1 MRTVLLLSLA
11 AILSGCETSTSASID
26 EAALPQGV
34 WALQAFELSRGQFV
48 TVPDP
53 SQYTLE
59 LAEDGALHA
68 RTDCNLCNGTY
79 QVSGSHLSIGLLAC
93 TRAACRQGSLEG
105 PYVDA
110 LGSATSW
117 ELAGDELTIRYE
129 GGRMRFGRL

>member
-1 MRTVLLLSLA
+1 MRTVILLSVA
-11 AILSGCETSTSASID
+11 AIVSGCDTSTSVPID
-26 EAALPQGV
+26 TAALQGV
-34 WALQAFELSRGQFV
+34 WALEAFELSGGQVV

-59 LAEDGALHA
+59 LAEDDALHA
-68 RTDCNLCNGTY
+68 RTDCNLCNGSY
-79 QVSGSHLSIGLLAC
+79 RVSGSDLSIGLLAC
-93 TRAACRQGSLEG
+93 TRAACLPGSLEQ

-117 ELAGDELTIRYE
+117 ELVGDELTIRYA